1 MNTMRILYVSLHEC
15 RSLIVICV
23 ERKDCVYSFK
33 IIFSDFYIF
42 YAQPLEQK
50 NNNAV
55 LRSICV
61 YRKIKVCASLF
72 IE

>member
-1 MNTMRILYVSLHEC
+1 MKWIQCVFYDVSLHEW

-50 NNNAV
+50 NNTDV
-55 LRSICV
+55 LWSICV
-61 YRKIKVCASLF
+61 YRKIKAYVS
-72 IE
+72 